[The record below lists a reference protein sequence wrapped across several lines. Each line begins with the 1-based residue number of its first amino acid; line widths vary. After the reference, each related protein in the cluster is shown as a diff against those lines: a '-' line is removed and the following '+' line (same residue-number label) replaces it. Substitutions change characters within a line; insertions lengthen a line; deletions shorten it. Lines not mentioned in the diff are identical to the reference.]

1 VTKARPW
8 PNNAMAARD
17 NAAMDAQQ
25 VIKHLRALRD
35 NPSATRTEM
44 LYRLSYALDHA
55 QNAVRWLESVGAP
68 TVPIE

>member
-1 VTKARPW
+1 
-8 PNNAMAARD
+8 
-17 NAAMDAQQ
+17 MDAQQ

-35 NPSATRTEM
+35 NPNATRSEM